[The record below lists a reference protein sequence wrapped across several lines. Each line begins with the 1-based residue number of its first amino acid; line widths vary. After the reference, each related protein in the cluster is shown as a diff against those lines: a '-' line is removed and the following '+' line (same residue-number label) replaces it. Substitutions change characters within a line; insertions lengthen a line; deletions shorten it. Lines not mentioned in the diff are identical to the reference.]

1 MKSKR
6 ELNSLYGLYVACE
19 GAMSYCYQLQK
30 YEQNNPLVLDSKKKI
45 HITSECY
52 TKVSNIVTAVKK
64 IKIYFRR
71 QQMSWHFWLSMLV
84 VLLMFRTI

>member
-30 YEQNNPLVLDSKKKI
+30 YEQNTNLK
-45 HITSECY
+45 C
-52 TKVSNIVTAVKK
+52 
-64 IKIYFRR
+64 
-71 QQMSWHFWLSMLV
+71 
-84 VLLMFRTI
+84 